1 MGIDELAGADLAPRW
16 RPFIDRLHRLYADMD
31 RSYEAVA
38 ETYGFVCRGCAD
50 NCCRT
55 RFHHHTLLEYLDLND
70 AWRRLAIGLQ
80 RVVKDRVAV
89 RDAGTACPLWQDE
102 RCLAYTRRPMI
113 CRLHGL
119 PHRLHRPD
127 GTEQTGPGCDAFHAG
142 CGPSVQRLDRT
153 PFYRQMAALEGELRQ
168 ALDFGGRV
176 RMTVAEML
184 AAGAAADRKEP
195 AS

>member
-1 MGIDELAGADLAPRW
+1 MGIDRLAGADLAPRW

-31 RSYEAVA
+31 RAYETVA

-55 RFHHHTLLEYLDLND
+55 RFHHHTLLEYFDLND
-70 AWRRLAIGLQ
+70 ACRRLAADRQ
-80 RVVKDRVAV
+80 RAVNDRVAM
-89 RDAGTACPLWQDE
+89 REAGAPCPLWQDE
-102 RCLAYTRRPMI
+102 RCLVYARRPMI

-127 GTEQTGPGCDAFHAG
+127 GTAQTGPGCDAFHRC
-142 CGPSVQRLDRT
+142 CGPALQRLDRT

-176 RMTVAEML
+176 CMTVAEMI
-184 AAGAAADRKEP
+184 ASGAFAGCKEP
-195 AS
+195 AL